1 MKMKNRHNIN
11 FNFTIIMQ
19 RVLFSVILLLAAGFT
34 FAQEKTVKEAK
45 SIANEVKPNFN
56 KAEQLINQA
65 LTNPETKDNAD
76 TWDVAGFIQKRI
88 NEEEMKDAFLRKP
101 YDTLKVYNS
110 ALNMCKYYLKCD
122 ELAQVPN
129 EKGKIKNKYRKA
141 NAAAIIAERPNL
153 INGGIQY
160 YNLEKNKE
168 ALDFFGTYIE
178 IAQNPMFEKENFLQ
192 TDTILPQIAYYAS
205 LAAAKMEDYPS
216 VLKYAPYAQNDKEV
230 GQYAME
236 FISTAL
242 KAQGDTVKWVAS
254 LKEGLQKYPQHSF
267 FFGHLIDYYSNN
279 NKYDEAM
286 QFADDMLAK
295 DPNNTFYL
303 YVKGYLYHNMYTNLK
318 NEKKEQEA
326 ADALNNA
333 IKYYTKTTEIDPNY
347 AEAFSNL
354 GLIYC
359 LQAQDFSE
367 KATADVND
375 PKYKEDQATLKAFYE
390 KAKPCYEKA
399 RALKPDQKDLWLN
412 GLYRVYYN
420 LDMGP
425 EFEEI
430 EKMVQ

>member
-11 FNFTIIMQ
+11 FNFTIIMK

-333 IKYYTKTTEIDPNY
+333 IKYYTKTTEIT
-347 AEAFSNL
+347 E
-354 GLIYC
+354 
-359 LQAQDFSE
+359 
-367 KATADVND
+367 
-375 PKYKEDQATLKAFYE
+375 
-390 KAKPCYEKA
+390 
-399 RALKPDQKDLWLN
+399 
-412 GLYRVYYN
+412 
-420 LDMGP
+420 
-425 EFEEI
+425 
-430 EKMVQ
+430 

>member
-1 MKMKNRHNIN
+1 MKNRHNIN
-11 FNFTIIMQ
+11 FNFTIIMK

-326 ADALNNA
+326 ADALNNS

-359 LQAQDFSE
+359 LQAQDLSE